1 MHDWGTLGNRPK
13 KDLDKVKCSEIHH
26 WGPDWWATEFVGG
39 RSKLA
44 DGKTRVWRNW
54 RLCLCPNEEHHAP
67 GNDIQI
73 GPDGNPTTPLDRKYC
88 TTCPVFCGQLLR
100 KLQDEEDLPF
110 RIWRHWRPQ
119 TFGFGQHNHPN
130 IVTLARQ
137 WLVNQGE
144 MVWDTPFCPH
154 GGRKALAAWCELLN
168 VHYWEGVHVY
178 GDLEDVWRKYYQPG
192 LPMSNNYNHRDQSLD
207 PQIAAAALKKF
218 RRFLGRERPPE
229 PLPAHVPRGERA
241 LLLMS
246 RALGLYDD
254 VLRLYA

>member
-88 TTCPVFCGQLLR
+88 TTCPVFCGQLLH
-100 KLQDEEDLPF
+100 KMQSNQGLPF
-110 RIWRHWRPQ
+110 RIWRRW
-119 TFGFGQHNHPN
+119 TN
-130 IVTLARQ
+130 IVNLAKQ
-137 WLVNQGE
+137 FLVNQGE
-144 MVWDTPFCPH
+144 MTWDDPLCSH
-154 GGRKALAAWCELLN
+154 GGRKALAAWCQQLV
-168 VHYWEGVHVY
+168 VHYWEGMQVY
-178 GDLEDVWRKYYQPG
+178 GDLESVWRQYYQPG
-192 LPMSNNYNHRDQSLD
+192 LPQSDGYNIREQSTD
-207 PQIAAAALKKF
+207 PLIATSALRKF

-229 PLPAHVPRGERA
+229 PLPSNIPRHEAA
-241 LLLMS
+241 LMIMS
-246 RALGLYDD
+246 RAFGLYGEIR
-254 VLRLYA
+254 RLYD